1 MKRKLF
7 AVLCIVLVL
16 CGAGVHPLCADGT
29 EPDDPPPPEG
39 GESDKG
45 EEPTEGGNGGASGGG
60 TPG

>member
-7 AVLCIVLVL
+7 AVLCIVLLL
-16 CGAGVHPLCADGT
+16 CGAGVQPLLSDGT
-29 EPDDPPPPEG
+29 EPDDPPPQEG

-45 EEPTEGGNGGASGGG
+45 GEPTEGGNGGASGGG